1 VKRIGR
7 RGQQPRGRRLQL
19 AGAALAVIFLATGS
33 LAITGVAQ
41 AARRPSAA
49 LYTGQ
54 LPAAA
59 PSPTP
64 TPSSAPHRV
73 TITLASLEPKAVQP
87 HDTIVLDG
95 TITNI
100 SGGPL
105 TSVSVAARASA
116 SRINTRFDLAH
127 DNDPN
132 VVLGTTVSNTRVTL
146 GSLAAGQSAHW
157 TILVPVD
164 RLSLPSSAADF
175 GAYPLAVDA
184 RTTAGRT
191 VLTTR
196 LPTQLLWM
204 PTGAQFTPTQISW
217 LVPLV
222 DGIHRGDGDTFL
234 DDQLAS
240 DLAPAGRLGR
250 LLSLA
255 SAARVPITYAIDP
268 ALVDDATVMA
278 GAAQLSAGVTGVTGV
293 APPSSIASPS
303 GPASSTGPPSPKP
316 SSTPKEGSKSAAASP
331 AAAGPTRYQVVAGDT
346 GGSTSGTGEAA
357 ATNWLATLHSDV
369 SAPGAAVIG
378 LPYGDTD
385 LVAVE
390 RAGLTRE
397 IAIARSTG
405 QSTLTADLV
414 SPTLPNV
421 VWPVGGT
428 LDEPTLDD
436 LAGDLVDTVV
446 LADTTLPPRNAN
458 AVTGARTNLQTAS
471 GTVRAVLTDSTLS
484 STLSTSTSVDGGV
497 RVAEQRFLA
506 ETMLVTE
513 QRPGAGSSVVIAPP
527 RNWNPTDG
535 FAATLLTDSATMPWL
550 QGANVGQVA
559 DQPADGVPRQS
570 LVYSAAASAAEMPGE
585 DLLPIAALRGRLVA
599 CSAVLGS
606 STTETFI
613 NTSSIAILR
622 AESAGLRANLAR
634 AATIRAAVQAEL
646 DAQIA
651 KVYIVKPGLIT
662 LTSRKQK
669 IPITVVNNLP
679 DPVTIQIRITAV
691 NAARLTVAPQEPF
704 TIPGNQARHEVLIE
718 VEATTG
724 GRFDVAAQLWT
735 PDASPRPFGA
745 PVSFVMNST
754 AYGAVAL
761 VIAATA
767 AGLVFLVSA
776 IRVIRR
782 IVASRR
788 PPNDGAHLPA
798 AAADSSPA
806 S

>member
-1 VKRIGR
+1 MK
-7 RGQQPRGRRLQL
+7 PRGRSLKL
-19 AGAALAVIFLATGS
+19 ASAVAAVLFAATGS
-33 LAITGVAQ
+33 LAVTGVAE
-41 AARRPSAA
+41 AARTPSA
-49 LYTGQ
+49 TPHIGQ

-64 TPSSAPHRV
+64 TPASAPHRV
-73 TITLASLEPKAVQP
+73 TITLLSLDPKAVQP

-95 TITNI
+95 TVTNI
-100 SGGPL
+100 SGAPL

-116 SRINTRFDLAH
+116 TRITTRFDLAH

-132 VVLGTTVSNTRVTL
+132 VVLGTTVSNTRVTI

-164 RLSLPSSAADF
+164 RLNLPSSAADF

-184 RTTAGRT
+184 RTTSGRT
-191 VLTTR
+191 VATTR

-222 DGIHRGDGDTFL
+222 DGIHRGDGNTFL
-234 DDQLAS
+234 DDQLAT
-240 DLAPAGRLGR
+240 DLAPTGRLGR

-255 SAARVPITYAIDP
+255 AAARVPITYAVDP

-293 APPSSIASPS
+293 PPPSGIASPS
-303 GPASSTGPPSPKP
+303 APASSNDSSSPKP
-316 SSTPKEGSKSAAASP
+316 SDTSAKPSSSPKEGSKSAEATPP
-331 AAAGPTRYQVVAGDT
+331 ATQPTPYQVYSGDT
-346 GGSTSGTGEAA
+346 GASIPGTGESA
-357 ATNWLATLHSDV
+357 ATDWLAALHSDV
-369 SAPGAAVIG
+369 SAPDAAVIG

-414 SPTLPNV
+414 PPTLPNV

-428 LDEPTLDD
+428 IDEPTLDD
-436 LAGDLVDTVV
+436 LAGDFVDTVV
-446 LADTTLPPRNAN
+446 LADTTLPPRTAN

-471 GTVRAVLTDSTLS
+471 GTVRAVLADSTLS
-484 STLSTSTSVDGGV
+484 SMLNTSTSVDGGV

-513 QRPGAGSSVVIAPP
+513 QRPGVGSSVVIAPP
-527 RNWNPTDG
+527 RNWNPSDG
-535 FAATLLTDSATMPWL
+535 FTTTLLADSATMPWL
-550 QGANVGQVA
+550 QGANIGQVA
-559 DQPADGVPRQS
+559 DQPVDGVPRQS

-585 DLLPIAALRGRLVA
+585 DLLAIAALRNRLVA

-622 AESAGLRANLAR
+622 AESAGLRTDLAR

-679 DPVTIQIRITAV
+679 DPVTVEIRITAV
-691 NAARLTVAPQEPF
+691 NAARLTVAAQEPF
-704 TIPGNQARHEVLIE
+704 TVPGNQSRHEVLIE

-745 PVSFVMNST
+745 PVPFVMNST
-754 AYGAVAL
+754 AYGTVAL

-782 IVASRR
+782 IVTSRR
-788 PPNDGAHLPA
+788 PPKDGPQLPA
-798 AAADSSPA
+798 AAADPSPV

>member
-1 VKRIGR
+1 
-7 RGQQPRGRRLQL
+7 
-19 AGAALAVIFLATGS
+19 
-33 LAITGVAQ
+33 
-41 AARRPSAA
+41 
-49 LYTGQ
+49 
-54 LPAAA
+54 
-59 PSPTP
+59 
-64 TPSSAPHRV
+64 
-73 TITLASLEPKAVQP
+73 
-87 HDTIVLDG
+87 VLDG

-100 SGGPL
+100 SGAPL

-116 SRINTRFDLAH
+116 TRITTRFDLAH
-127 DNDPN
+127 DFDAN

-164 RLSLPSSAADF
+164 RLALPSSAADF

-184 RTTAGRT
+184 RTTSGRT
-191 VLTTR
+191 VATTR

-222 DGIHRGDGDTFL
+222 DGIHRGDGNTFL
-234 DDQLAS
+234 DDQLAT
-240 DLAPAGRLGR
+240 DLAPSGRLGR

-255 SAARVPITYAIDP
+255 SAARVPITYAVDP

-293 APPSSIASPS
+293 PPPSEIASPS
-303 GPASSTGPPSPKP
+303 EPASSTASPSAKP
-316 SSTPKEGSKSAAASP
+316 SSTPAKPSSTAKEGSKSADATPP
-331 AAAGPTRYQVVAGDT
+331 ATEPTPYQVVAGDT
-346 GGSTSGTGEAA
+346 GGSTGGTGESA

-369 SAPGAAVIG
+369 STPGAAVIG

-405 QSTLTADLV
+405 QSTLTTDLV
-414 SPTLPNV
+414 APTLPNV

-428 LDEPTLDD
+428 IDEPTLDD
-436 LAGDLVDTVV
+436 LAGDFVDTVV

-484 STLSTSTSVDGGV
+484 SMLNTSTSVDGGV

-513 QRPGAGSSVVIAPP
+513 QRPGVGSSVVIAPP

-535 FAATLLTDSATMPWL
+535 FATTLLTDSATMPWL

-559 DQPADGVPRQS
+559 DQPTDGVPRQS
-570 LVYSAAASAAEMPGE
+570 LVYTAAASAAEMPGE

-622 AESAGLRANLAR
+622 AESAGLRTDLAR

-679 DPVTIQIRITAV
+679 DPVTIEIRLTAV

-704 TIPGNQARHEVLIE
+704 TVPGNQSRHEVLIE

-745 PVSFVMNST
+745 PVPFVMNST

-788 PPNDGAHLPA
+788 PPKDGPQLPSV
-798 AAADSSPA
+798 AADSSPV

>member
-1 VKRIGR
+1 M
-7 RGQQPRGRRLQL
+7 
-19 AGAALAVIFLATGS
+19 IFLATGS
-33 LAITGVAQ
+33 LALTGVAE
-41 AARRPSAA
+41 AARARAA
-49 LYTGQ
+49 T
-54 LPAAA
+54 

-64 TPSSAPHRV
+64 TASSAPHRV
-73 TITLASLEPKAVQP
+73 TITLVSLDPKAVAP
-87 HDTIVLDG
+87 HDTIVLEG
-95 TITNI
+95 TVTNI
-100 SGGPL
+100 SGSPL

-116 SRINTRFDLAH
+116 TRINTRYDLAR
-127 DNDPN
+127 DSDPN
-132 VVLGTTVSNTRVTL
+132 VVLGTTVSNTQVTI
-146 GSLAAGQSAHW
+146 GALAAGQSAHW
-157 TILVPVD
+157 TISVPVD
-164 RLSLPSSAADF
+164 RLDLPSSAADF

-184 RTTAGRT
+184 RTTLART

-196 LPTQLLWM
+196 LPTTLLWM
-204 PTGAQFTPTQISW
+204 PTGAQFSPTQISW

-234 DDQLAS
+234 DDQLAT
-240 DLAPAGRLGR
+240 DLEPTGRLGR

-255 SAARVPITYAIDP
+255 SSARVPITYAIDP

-293 APPSSIASPS
+293 APPSDIASSPGEASSPPSAKASS
-303 GPASSTGPPSPKP
+303 GPKQDTKSESA
-316 SSTPKEGSKSAAASP
+316 TPAE
-331 AAAGPTRYQVVAGDT
+331 PTPYQVVAGSNS
-346 GGSTSGTGEAA
+346 GGSVNGRGEAA
-357 ATNWLATLHSDV
+357 ATNWLATLHADV
-369 SAPGAAVIG
+369 SAPGAQVIG

-414 SPTLPNV
+414 APTLPNV

-446 LADTTLPPRNAN
+446 LADTTLPPRNTN

-484 STLSTSTSVDGGV
+484 SMLATSPSADGGV
-497 RVAEQRFLA
+497 RAAEQRFLA

-527 RNWNPTDG
+527 RNWDPTDG
-535 FAATLLTDSATMPWL
+535 LTATLLNDSATMPWL

-559 DQPADGVPRQS
+559 EQPADGVPRQS

-585 DLLPIAALRGRLVA
+585 DLLPIAALRSRLAA

-622 AESAGLRANLAR
+622 AESAGLRKDLTR
-634 AATIRAAVQAEL
+634 AATIRAGVQAEL

-679 DPVTIQIRITAV
+679 DPVTVQIRLTAV
-691 NAARLTVAPQEPF
+691 NAARLTVAPQQPF
-704 TIPGNQARHEVLIE
+704 TVPGNQSRHEVLIE

-724 GRFDVAAQLWT
+724 GRFDVTAQLWT

-745 PVSFVMNST
+745 QVPFILNST

-776 IRVIRR
+776 IRIVRR

-788 PPNDGAHLPA
+788 PPKDGPPLPA
-798 AAADSSPA
+798 AAADASPV

>member
-1 VKRIGR
+1 MKRKGR
-7 RGQQPRGRRLQL
+7 CLEL
-19 AGAALAVIFLATGS
+19 AGAVAAVLFAATGS
-33 LAITGVAQ
+33 LALTGVAQ
-41 AARRPSAA
+41 AARTPSA
-49 LYTGQ
+49 T
-54 LPAAA
+54 
-59 PSPTP
+59 PTP
-64 TPSSAPHRV
+64 TPSPASAQHRV
-73 TITLASLEPKAVQP
+73 TITLLSLDPKAVQP

-100 SGGPL
+100 SGAPL

-116 SRINTRFDLAH
+116 TRIDTRFDLAR

-132 VVLGTTVSNTRVTL
+132 VVLGATVSNTRVAI
-146 GSLAAGQSAHW
+146 GPLAAGQSAHW
-157 TILVPVD
+157 TILLPVD
-164 RLSLPSSAADF
+164 RLNLPSSAADF

-184 RTTAGRT
+184 RTTSGRIIA
-191 VLTTR
+191 TTR

-222 DGIHRGDGDTFL
+222 DGIHRGAGNTFL
-234 DDQLAS
+234 DDQLAT
-240 DLAPAGRLGR
+240 DLAPSGRLGR

-293 APPSSIASPS
+293 PPPSGIASPS
-303 GPASSTGPPSPKP
+303 APASSTAPPSPKP
-316 SSTPKEGSKSAAASP
+316 STTPKEGSKSADATPP
-331 AAAGPTRYQVVAGDT
+331 AAVPTPYQVAAGDT
-346 GGSTSGTGEAA
+346 GGTTNGTGESA
-357 ATNWLATLHSDV
+357 ATDWLATLHSDV
-369 SAPGAAVIG
+369 SAPGAAVVG

-414 SPTLPNV
+414 APSLPNV

-428 LDEPTLDD
+428 IDEPTLND
-436 LAGDLVDTVV
+436 LAGDFVDTVV
-446 LADTTLPPRNAN
+446 LTDTTLPPRNAN

-484 STLSTSTSVDGGV
+484 SMLSTSTSVDGGV

-513 QRPGAGSSVVIAPP
+513 QRPGVGSSVVIAPA

-535 FAATLLTDSATMPWL
+535 FATTLLADSATMPWL
-550 QGANVGQVA
+550 QGVNVGQVA

-570 LVYSAAASAAEMPGE
+570 LVYTAAASAAEMPGE

-613 NTSSIAILR
+613 STSSIAILR
-622 AESAGLRANLAR
+622 AESAGLRTDLPR
-634 AATIRAAVQAEL
+634 AAAIRAAVQAEL
-646 DAQIA
+646 GAQIA

-679 DPVTIQIRITAV
+679 DPVTVEIRITAV
-691 NAARLTVAPQEPF
+691 NAARLTVAAQEPF
-704 TIPGNQARHEVLIE
+704 TVPGNQSRHQVLIE

-735 PDASPRPFGA
+735 PDASPRPFGP
-745 PVSFVMNST
+745 PVPFVMNST
-754 AYGAVAL
+754 AYGTVAL

-776 IRVIRR
+776 IRVVRR
-782 IVASRR
+782 LVASRR
-788 PPNDGAHLPA
+788 TPHDGPQRPA
-798 AAADSSPA
+798 AAADSS
-806 S
+806 SVS

>member
-1 VKRIGR
+1 VKRTG
-7 RGQQPRGRRLQL
+7 LQRV
-19 AGAALAVIFLATGS
+19 GAAVAVILLTTGG

-41 AARRPSAA
+41 AARTPSA
-49 LYTGQ
+49 T
-54 LPAAA
+54 PT
-59 PSPTP
+59 PTPTP
-64 TPSSAPHRV
+64 TPSSAPNRV
-73 TITLASLEPKAVQP
+73 TIALASLEPKAVQP

-95 TITNI
+95 TVTNI

-105 TSVSVAARASA
+105 TSVSVAARVSA
-116 SRINTRFDLAH
+116 KRISTRFDLAH

-132 VVLGTTVSNTRVTL
+132 VVLGTTVSNTRVTI
-146 GSLAAGQSAHW
+146 GSLAAGQSAQW

-164 RLSLPSSAADF
+164 RLGLPSSAADF

-217 LVPLV
+217 LIPLV
-222 DGIHRGDGDTFL
+222 DGIHRGDSNTFL
-234 DDQLAS
+234 DDQLAT
-240 DLAPAGRLGR
+240 DLAPTGRLGR

-255 SAARVPITYAIDP
+255 SAARVPMTYAIDP

-293 APPSSIASPS
+293 APPSGIASPS
-303 GPASSTGPPSPKP
+303 APASSTGPPSAKA
-316 SSTPKEGSKSAAASP
+316 SSTPKQGSKSAGATPP
-331 AAAGPTRYQVVAGDT
+331 AAEPTPYQVAGES
-346 GGSTSGTGEAA
+346 GGSSGGTGEAA
-357 ATNWLATLHSDV
+357 ATNWLAALHSDV
-369 SAPGAAVIG
+369 SVPGAAVIG

-414 SPTLPNV
+414 APTLPNV

-446 LADTTLPPRNAN
+446 LADTTLPPRNTN
-458 AVTGARTNLQTAS
+458 AVTGARTSLQTAS

-484 STLSTSTSVDGGV
+484 AMLTASTKVDGGV

-513 QRPGAGSSVVIAPP
+513 QRPGAGSSVMIAPP
-527 RNWNPTDG
+527 RNWDPTDG
-535 FAATLLTDSATMPWL
+535 FTATLLNDSATMPWL

-559 DQPADGVPRQS
+559 DQAADGVPRQS
-570 LVYSAAASAAEMPGE
+570 LVYSAAARAAEVPVE
-585 DLLPIAALRGRLVA
+585 DLLPIAELRGRLAA

-613 NTSSIAILR
+613 TTSSIAILR
-622 AESAGLRANLAR
+622 AESSGLRTDPAR
-634 AATIRAAVQAEL
+634 SAAIRGEVQAEL
-646 DAQIA
+646 AAQIA
-651 KVYIVKPGLIT
+651 KVYIIKPGLIT

-679 DPVTIQIRITAV
+679 DPVTIQIRLTAV
-691 NAARLTVAPQEPF
+691 NAARLTVAPQQPF
-704 TIPGNQARHEVLIE
+704 TVPGNQSRHEVLIE

-745 PVSFVMNST
+745 PVPFVLNST

-788 PPNDGAHLPA
+788 PPQGGAQLPA
-798 AAADSSPA
+798 TAADSSPV

>member
-1 VKRIGR
+1 VKRKGR
-7 RGQQPRGRRLQL
+7 CLQL
-19 AGAALAVIFLATGS
+19 ASAVAAVFFAATGGLAV
-33 LAITGVAQ
+33 TGVAH
-41 AARRPSAA
+41 AARAPNAA
-49 LYTGQ
+49 APHTGQ

-59 PSPTP
+59 PTP
-64 TPSSAPHRV
+64 TPASAPHRV
-73 TITLASLEPKAVQP
+73 TITLLSLDPKAVQP
-87 HDTIVLDG
+87 HDTVVLDG

-100 SGGPL
+100 SGAPL

-116 SRINTRFDLAH
+116 TRISTRFDLAR
-127 DNDPN
+127 DFDPN
-132 VVLGTTVSNTRVTL
+132 VVLGATVSNTRVAI

-164 RLSLPSSAADF
+164 RLNLPSSAADF

-184 RTTAGRT
+184 RTTSGRT
-191 VLTTR
+191 IATTR

-204 PTGAQFTPTQISW
+204 PIGAQFRPTQISW

-222 DGIHRGDGDTFL
+222 DGIHRGDGNTFL
-234 DDQLAS
+234 DDQLAT
-240 DLAPAGRLGR
+240 DLAPTGRLGR

-293 APPSSIASPS
+293 PPPSDIASSSEPASSAASPS
-303 GPASSTGPPSPKP
+303 STPAKP
-316 SSTPKEGSKSAAASP
+316 SSTPREGTKSAGTTPP
-331 AAAGPTRYQVVAGDT
+331 AAQPTPYQVVAGDT
-346 GGSTSGTGEAA
+346 GRSTNGTGASA
-357 ATNWLATLHSDV
+357 ATDWLAALHSDV

-385 LVAVE
+385 LVALE

-405 QSTLTADLV
+405 QSTLTGDLLA
-414 SPTLPNV
+414 PTLPNV
-421 VWPVGGT
+421 VWPVDST
-428 LDEPTLDD
+428 IDEPTLND
-436 LAGDLVDTVV
+436 LAGDFVDTVV
-446 LADTTLPPRNAN
+446 LADTTLPPRDAN
-458 AVTGARTNLQTAS
+458 AVTGARTNLHTAS
-471 GTVRAVLTDSTLS
+471 GTVRAVLTDSTLTS
-484 STLSTSTSVDGGV
+484 MLNTSTSVDGGV

-513 QRPGAGSSVVIAPP
+513 QRPGVGSSVVIAPP
-527 RNWNPTDG
+527 RDWNPTDG
-535 FAATLLTDSATMPWL
+535 FATTLLMDSATMPWL

-559 DQPADGVPRQS
+559 DQTADGVPRQS
-570 LVYSAAASAAEMPGE
+570 LVYAAAASAAEIPGE
-585 DLLPIAALRGRLVA
+585 DLLPIAALRARLVA
-599 CSAVLGS
+599 FSAVLGS
-606 STTETFI
+606 STTEPFI

-622 AESAGLRANLAR
+622 AESAGLRTDLAR
-634 AATIRAAVQAEL
+634 AATIRAAVQAQL
-646 DAQIA
+646 DAEIA
-651 KVYIVKPGLIT
+651 NVYIVKPGLIT

-679 DPVTIQIRITAV
+679 DPVTIEIRLTAV

-704 TIPGNQARHEVLIE
+704 TVPGNQSRHQVLIE

-745 PVSFVMNST
+745 PVPFVMNST

-788 PPNDGAHLPA
+788 PPKDGPQLPA
-798 AAADSSPA
+798 AAADSSPMA
-806 S
+806 

>member
-1 VKRIGR
+1 VT
-7 RGQQPRGRRLQL
+7 PRAAVHRLQV
-19 AGAALAVIFLATGS
+19 ASAAVAVAFLAIGG
-33 LAITGVAQ
+33 LAITGVAH
-41 AARRPSAA
+41 AARAPSA
-49 LYTGQ
+49 
-54 LPAAA
+54 
-59 PSPTP
+59 TP
-64 TPSSAPHRV
+64 TPSPSSAPNRV
-73 TITLASLEPKAVQP
+73 TITLVSLEPKAVQP
-87 HDTIVLDG
+87 HDTILLEG
-95 TITNI
+95 TVTNI

-116 SRINTRFDLAH
+116 TRINTRYDLAR
-127 DNDPN
+127 DSDPN
-132 VVLGTTVSNTRVTL
+132 VVLGTTVSNTRQTI
-146 GSLAAGQSAHW
+146 GSLAAGQTAHW
-157 TILVPVD
+157 TISVPVD
-164 RLSLPSSAADF
+164 DLHLPSSAADF

-184 RTTAGRT
+184 RTTLART

-196 LPTQLLWM
+196 LPTSLLWT
-204 PTGAQFTPTQISW
+204 PTGAQFVPTQISW

-234 DDQLAS
+234 DDQLAT
-240 DLAPAGRLGR
+240 DLAPTGRLGR

-268 ALVDDATVMA
+268 ALVDDATLMA
-278 GAAQLSAGVTGVTGV
+278 GAAQLAAGVTGVTGV
-293 APPSSIASPS
+293 APPSGVASTPGATSSPPS
-303 GPASSTGPPSPKP
+303 AKASGSPKP
-316 SSTPKEGSKSAAASP
+316 GSKSAGGTPPVAEATP
-331 AAAGPTRYQVVAGDT
+331 YQVVAGDN
-346 GGSTSGTGEAA
+346 GGSTDGTGEGA
-357 ATNWLATLHSDV
+357 ATDWLATLHTDV

-385 LVAVE
+385 FVAVE

-414 SPTLPNV
+414 APTLPNV
-421 VWPVGGT
+421 VWPAGGT

-446 LADTTLPPRNAN
+446 LANTTLPPRNSN

-484 STLSTSTSVDGGV
+484 SMLTTSTSVDGGV
-497 RVAEQRFLA
+497 RAAEQRFLA
-506 ETMLVTE
+506 ETMVVTE

-527 RNWNPTDG
+527 RNWDPTDG
-535 FAATLLTDSATMPWL
+535 FAATLLNDSATMPWL

-570 LVYSAAASAAEMPGE
+570 LVYSAAAAAAEMPAE
-585 DLLPIAALRGRLVA
+585 DLLPIAALRSRLAA

-622 AESAGLRANLAR
+622 AESAGLRTDLGR
-634 AATIRAAVQAEL
+634 AAAIRAAVQADL
-646 DAQIA
+646 NAQIA

-679 DPVTIQIRITAV
+679 DPVTIQLRLTAV
-691 NAARLTVAPQEPF
+691 NAARLTVAPQQPF
-704 TIPGNQARHEVLIE
+704 IVPGNQSRHEVLIQ
-718 VEATTG
+718 VEATTS
-724 GRFDVAAQLWT
+724 GRFDVDAQLWT

-761 VIAATA
+761 VIAGAA

-782 IVASRR
+782 IVTSRR
-788 PPNDGAHLPA
+788 PPKVGPHLPA
-798 AAADSSPA
+798 AAADSAPVS
-806 S
+806 

>member
-1 VKRIGR
+1 
-7 RGQQPRGRRLQL
+7 
-19 AGAALAVIFLATGS
+19 
-33 LAITGVAQ
+33 
-41 AARRPSAA
+41 
-49 LYTGQ
+49 
-54 LPAAA
+54 
-59 PSPTP
+59 
-64 TPSSAPHRV
+64 
-73 TITLASLEPKAVQP
+73 
-87 HDTIVLDG
+87 
-95 TITNI
+95 
-100 SGGPL
+100 
-105 TSVSVAARASA
+105 
-116 SRINTRFDLAH
+116 
-127 DNDPN
+127 
-132 VVLGTTVSNTRVTL
+132 
-146 GSLAAGQSAHW
+146 
-157 TILVPVD
+157 
-164 RLSLPSSAADF
+164 
-175 GAYPLAVDA
+175 
-184 RTTAGRT
+184 
-191 VLTTR
+191 
-196 LPTQLLWM
+196 
-204 PTGAQFTPTQISW
+204 
-217 LVPLV
+217 
-222 DGIHRGDGDTFL
+222 
-234 DDQLAS
+234 
-240 DLAPAGRLGR
+240 
-250 LLSLA
+250 
-255 SAARVPITYAIDP
+255 
-268 ALVDDATVMA
+268 
-278 GAAQLSAGVTGVTGV
+278 
-293 APPSSIASPS
+293 
-303 GPASSTGPPSPKP
+303 
-316 SSTPKEGSKSAAASP
+316 
-331 AAAGPTRYQVVAGDT
+331 VVAGDT
-346 GGSTSGTGEAA
+346 GGSTSGKGAA
-357 ATNWLATLHSDV
+357 VATDWLAALHSDV

-390 RAGLTRE
+390 RASLTRE

-414 SPTLPNV
+414 APTLPNV

-471 GTVRAVLTDSTLS
+471 GTVRAVLTNSTL
-484 STLSTSTSVDGGV
+484 TTPTSVDGGV

-527 RNWNPTDG
+527 RNWTPADG
-535 FAATLLTDSATMPWL
+535 FATTLLMDSATMPWL

-570 LVYSAAASAAEMPGE
+570 LVYSATAAAAEMPGE

-599 CSAVLGS
+599 CSAILGS

-622 AESAGLRANLAR
+622 AESAGLRKDLPR
-634 AATIRAAVQAEL
+634 AAVIRAGVQAEL
-646 DAQIA
+646 DAEMA

-704 TIPGNQARHEVLIE
+704 TVAGNQSRHEVLIE

-724 GRFDVAAQLWT
+724 GRFDVSAQLWT
-735 PDASPRPFGA
+735 PDAIPQPFGA
-745 PVSFVMNST
+745 AVPFVMNST

-788 PPNDGAHLPA
+788 PPKDGAQLPT
-798 AAADSSPA
+798 AAADSSPV

>member
-1 VKRIGR
+1 M
-7 RGQQPRGRRLQL
+7 GRRLRR
-19 AGAALAVIFLATGS
+19 AGAALAATFLATCG

-41 AARRPSAA
+41 AAR
-49 LYTGQ
+49 
-54 LPAAA
+54 A
-59 PSPTP
+59 PSVTPSP
-64 TPSSAPHRV
+64 TPSSAPNRV
-73 TITLASLEPKAVQP
+73 TITLVSLEPKAVQP
-87 HDTIVLDG
+87 HDTIVLEG
-95 TITNI
+95 TVTNI
-100 SGGPL
+100 SGGTL
-105 TSVSVAARASA
+105 TNVSVAARASTG
-116 SRINTRFDLAH
+116 RITTRYDLAH
-127 DNDPN
+127 DSDPN
-132 VVLGTTVSNTRVTL
+132 VVLGTTVSNTRHSI
-146 GSLAAGQSAHW
+146 GSLAAGQTATW
-157 TILVPVD
+157 TISVPAD
-164 RLSLPSSAADF
+164 RLNLPSSAADF

-191 VLTTR
+191 VLLTR
-196 LPTQLLWM
+196 LPTALLWM
-204 PTGAQFTPTQISW
+204 PTGAQFKPTQISW

-222 DGIHRGDGDTFL
+222 DGIHRGNGDSFL
-234 DDQLAS
+234 DDQLAT
-240 DLAPAGRLGR
+240 DLAPTGRLGR

-268 ALVDDATVMA
+268 ALIDDATVMA
-278 GAAQLSAGVTGVTGV
+278 GAAQLSAGVAGVTGV
-293 APPSSIASPS
+293 APPSDGASTQGATPAPPSKAAASP
-303 GPASSTGPPSPKP
+303 KQ
-316 SSTPKEGSKSAAASP
+316 GSKSASATPTAS
-331 AAAGPTRYQVVAGDT
+331 APTPYQVVAGANST
-346 GGSTSGTGEAA
+346 GTTNGTGEAV
-357 ATNWLATLHSDV
+357 ATNWLATLHADV

-414 SPTLPNV
+414 APTLPNV
-421 VWPVGGT
+421 VWPVDGT
-428 LDEPTLDD
+428 FDEPTLDD
-436 LAGDLVDTVV
+436 LAGDLLDTVV
-446 LADTTLPPRNAN
+446 LTDTTLPPRDSN

-484 STLSTSTSVDGGV
+484 SMLTASTSGTAANLDGGV

-550 QGANVGQVA
+550 RGANVGQVA

-570 LVYSAAASAAEMPGE
+570 LVYSAAARAAEVPVK
-585 DLLPIAALRGRLVA
+585 DLQPIAALRSRLSA

-606 STTETFI
+606 STTESFI

-622 AESAGLRANLAR
+622 AESSALRTNPVR
-634 AATIRAAVQAEL
+634 SAAIRGAVQAEL

-662 LTSRKQK
+662 LTSRRQK
-669 IPITVVNNLP
+669 IPITVINNLP
-679 DPVTIQIRITAV
+679 DPVTIQIRLTAM
-691 NAARLTVAPQEPF
+691 NAARLTVAPQVPF
-704 TIPGNQARHEVLIE
+704 TVAGNQTRHEVMIE

-735 PDASPRPFGA
+735 PDANPRPFGA
-745 PVSFVMNST
+745 PVPFVLNST

-788 PPNDGAHLPA
+788 PPQGGEQLPT
-798 AAADSSPA
+798 AAADSSPV

>member
-1 VKRIGR
+1 MSARANCGHR
-7 RGQQPRGRRLQL
+7 AGAGHRLLL
-19 AGAALAVIFLATGS
+19 AGAATAATFLATCG
-33 LAITGVAQ
+33 LAVTGVAQ
-41 AARRPSAA
+41 AARAPSA
-49 LYTGQ
+49 T
-54 LPAAA
+54 
-59 PSPTP
+59 PSP
-64 TPSSAPHRV
+64 TPSSAPNRV
-73 TITLASLEPKAVQP
+73 TITIVSLQPKAVQP
-87 HDTIVLDG
+87 HDTIVLEG
-95 TITNI
+95 TVTNV

-105 TSVSVAARASA
+105 TSVSVAARASS
-116 SRINTRFDLAH
+116 SRITTRYDLAH
-127 DNDPN
+127 DSDPN
-132 VVLGTTVSNTRVTL
+132 VVLGTTVSNTRHSI
-146 GSLAAGQSAHW
+146 GSLAAGQTANW
-157 TILVPVD
+157 TISVPVD
-164 RLSLPSSAADF
+164 RLNLPSSAADF

-191 VLTTR
+191 VASTR
-196 LPTQLLWM
+196 LPTTLLWM

-222 DGIHRGDGDTFL
+222 DGIHRGNGDVFL
-234 DDQLAS
+234 DDQLAT
-240 DLAPAGRLGR
+240 DLSPTGRLGR

-278 GAAQLSAGVTGVTGV
+278 GAAQVSAGVTGVTGV
-293 APPSSIASPS
+293 APPSDVAGSPGATPTPAKTS
-303 GPASSTGPPSPKP
+303 GSPKQ
-316 SSTPKEGSKSAAASP
+316 GSKSASAP
-331 AAAGPTRYQVVAGDT
+331 PTAAAPTPYQVAADANST
-346 GGSTSGTGEAA
+346 GTTNGTGEAV
-357 ATNWLATLHSDV
+357 ATGWLATLHGDV
-369 SAPGAAVIG
+369 AAPGAAVIG

-390 RAGLTRE
+390 RTGLTRE

-405 QSTLTADLV
+405 QSTLSADLIA
-414 SPTLPNV
+414 PTLPNV

-428 LDEPTLDD
+428 FDEATLDD
-436 LAGDLVDTVV
+436 LAGDLIDTVV
-446 LADTTLPPRNAN
+446 LTDTALPARDSK

-484 STLSTSTSVDGGV
+484 SMLTSTSSAKADGGV

-513 QRPGAGSSVVIAPP
+513 QRPGAGSAVVIAPP

-535 FAATLLTDSATMPWL
+535 FAATLLADSAAMPWL
-550 QGANVGQVA
+550 RGANVGQVA
-559 DQPADGVPRQS
+559 DQPSDGVPRQS
-570 LVYSAAASAAEMPGE
+570 LVYSAAARAAELPVN
-585 DLLPIAALRGRLVA
+585 DLQPIAALRGRLSA

-613 NTSSIAILR
+613 NTSSVAILR
-622 AESAGLRANLAR
+622 AESSGLRMNPTR
-634 AATIRAAVQAEL
+634 AASIRGAVQAEL

-662 LTSRKQK
+662 LTSRRQK

-679 DPVTIQIRITAV
+679 DPVTIQIRLTAM
-691 NAARLTVAPQEPF
+691 NAARLTVAPQLPF
-704 TIPGNQARHEVLIE
+704 TVAGNQSRHEVLIE

-735 PDASPRPFGA
+735 PDANPRPFGA
-745 PVSFVMNST
+745 PVPFVLNST

-782 IVASRR
+782 ILASRR
-788 PPNDGAHLPA
+788 PPQNGEQLPA
-798 AAADSSPA
+798 AAADSSPV